1 MHDDFS
7 SRTRTISRGD
17 RSEFFSRSRIGSV
30 LLEDTDKKGKF
41 KRILSFLLVDKQKL
55 SARKIDLNDFDQVFY
70 TVELLSC
77 FEMQTRQRSLQRIFR
92 KAFYIMAREIT
103 VSKGNFCIYKCS

>member
-1 MHDDFS
+1 M
-7 SRTRTISRGD
+7 TIFPHEREPSPVETVG
-17 RSEFFSRSRIGSV
+17 SFFSRSRIGSV

-41 KRILSFLLVDKQKL
+41 KRILSCLLVEKQKL
-55 SARKIDLNDFDQVFY
+55 SARKIDFNDFDQVFY

>member
-7 SRTRTISRGD
+7 SRTRTVSRGD
-17 RSEFFSRSRIGSV
+17 RRELFSRSRIGSV

-41 KRILSFLLVDKQKL
+41 KRILSCLLVEKQKL
-55 SARKIDLNDFDQVFY
+55 SARKIDFTDFDQVFY

-103 VSKGNFCIYKCS
+103 LSKGNFCIYKCS